1 MKSYVGPEVEQEVG
15 PELVMGLLMGLEV
28 ARNMNLDVIT
38 YLYQATPTGP
48 EVAQEMGTE
57 VSPGVTS
64 QVAVVPTNS
73 LMLFDVLIV
82 YLVDLM

>member
-1 MKSYVGPEVEQEVG
+1 
-15 PELVMGLLMGLEV
+15 MGLLMGLEV

-73 LMLFDVLIV
+73 LMLIDVLIV